1 MASLF
6 HWLLCCLCI
15 SNILLIISNMVE
27 SLGALEVL
35 AIIMTTMIMIM
46 IMIFTDDDSVH
57 VDNVDNG
64 ATAMVSMVMLMMV
77 SMMMTI
83 QVEMPGYLIFLPAFF
98 VSSHV
103 FLSTTV
109 LITVAITIERYQ
121 VIITMYVAIIITRE
135 GFILKL

>member
-1 MASLF
+1 
-6 HWLLCCLCI
+6 
-15 SNILLIISNMVE
+15 
-27 SLGALEVL
+27 
-35 AIIMTTMIMIM
+35 
-46 IMIFTDDDSVH
+46 
-57 VDNVDNG
+57 
-64 ATAMVSMVMLMMV
+64 MVSMVMLMMV
-77 SMMMTI
+77 SMAMMVSMMITMVTI